1 MTVPNVSIDL
11 SSRGRLCLLGADRA
25 AFLHGQVTNN
35 VKDLAPGKGCYA
47 ALADHKAKL
56 QAVLNIYNL
65 GEELL
70 LDFDPGLTEKVIARL
85 EKFIIADDV
94 QIVDASSA
102 FGLVTLLGAE
112 GQKLHPEIAR
122 FEIKLIDGS
131 YLARTPRFG
140 TDCLDIFYPRENPPA
155 FPQFNRSSEDTI
167 ETLRIENAVPR
178 FGVDMLEGS
187 LVPESLGENAISY
200 KKGCYIGQEVISR
213 IRTYGEVAKALRQ
226 LRFDPT
232 AAIPKPG
239 DKVEFN
245 GKEVGHITSATFSPR
260 FQCPIALGYIR
271 KECNQPGNRVRVN
284 DAEAEIAAL

>member
-1 MTVPNVSIDL
+1 MTGIDL
-11 SSRGRLCLLGADRA
+11 SNRGRLCLLGADRA
-25 AFLHGQVTNN
+25 NFLHGQVTNN
-35 VKDLAPGKGCYA
+35 VKDFAKGRGCYA

-70 LDFDPGLTEKVIARL
+70 LDFDPGLADKVTARL

-102 FGLVTLLGAE
+102 FGLLTLLGDEAL
-112 GQKLHPEIAR
+112 KLHPDLNR
-122 FEIKLIDGS
+122 YEIKQSGDS
-131 YLARTPRFG
+131 YIARTPRYG
-140 TDCLDIFYPRENPPA
+140 VDCIDIFYPRENPPL
-155 FPQFNRSSEDTI
+155 FPQFAPASEEAL
-167 ETLRIENAVPR
+167 ETLRIENGVPR
-178 FGVDMLEGS
+178 FAVDMLEGS

-226 LRFDPT
+226 LRFDPS
-232 AAIPKPG
+232 AAVPKPG
-239 DKVEFN
+239 DKIEFN

-284 DAEAEIAAL
+284 GAEAEIVAI